1 MEFQSQRVAAAGC
14 FPAWSALCLD
24 ADRNRAHLLPA
35 AVALFAEQ
43 GYERT
48 TAAQIGE
55 RP

>member
-1 MEFQSQRVAAAGC
+1 LRLRVVFQLGRR
-14 FPAWSALCLD
+14 FAWM
-24 ADRNRAHLLPA
+24 RIVIGAHLLPA